1 MTLQGSCL
9 CGVVRYELD
18 QLDTPIAHCH
28 CVTCRKA
35 HAAAYVSTAGV
46 MRGHFRCTAGTER
59 LAPSELSPGM
69 SGTAERKPGG
79 GMAAS
84 CLCLLQT
91 CRSRYHPLRSSAGG
105 GV

>member
-59 LAPSELSPGM
+59 LATSELSPGM

-79 GMAAS
+79 RMAAS